1 MPQKRGLGSGID
13 VLIPKAK
20 GTKKEEE
27 KKKIVKE
34 VVKEVVKELETIPI
48 NKIEPNQSQP
58 RKNFNED
65 SLQELADSIKQHGL
79 IEPLIVQKGKK
90 GFYQIIAGERRW
102 RAAKITNLKEVPV
115 VIKDYTKQEVMEIA
129 LIENIQREDL
139 NPIEEAEAY
148 DSLIKEFHLKQDE
161 IAEKVSKSR
170 VAITNALRLLKLDE
184 RVRTMLVEDKLKSG
198 HARAL
203 LAIENND
210 LQYETAVQVFD
221 QKLSVRETEKLVKKI
236 LLPKAEKKEDEKNND
251 EQMKTIYQNFEEKLK
266 MIMGTKVNI
275 NHGKKGKGKI
285 EIEYYSPDEFE
296 RIMELMTKIA
306 DKN

>member
-1 MPQKRGLGSGID
+1 M
-13 VLIPKAK
+13 
-20 GTKKEEE
+20 
-27 KKKIVKE
+27 
-34 VVKEVVKELETIPI
+34 KELETIPI

-102 RAAKITNLKEVPV
+102 RAAKIANLKEVPV

-285 EIEYYSPDEFE
+285 EIEYYSPDEFD

>member
-102 RAAKITNLKEVPV
+102 RAAKIANLREVPV

>member
-13 VLIPKAK
+13 VLIPKAQ
-20 GTKKEEE
+20 GTKKGEE
-27 KKKIVKE
+27 KKKVVKE
-34 VVKEVVKELETIPI
+34 AVKEVVKELETIPI

-102 RAAKITNLKEVPV
+102 RAAKMANLKEVPV

>member
-13 VLIPKAK
+13 VLIPKAQ
-20 GTKKEEE
+20 GTKKGEE
-27 KKKIVKE
+27 KKKVVKE
-34 VVKEVVKELETIPI
+34 VVKEVVKDLETIPI

-102 RAAKITNLKEVPV
+102 RAAKIANLKEVPV

>member
-1 MPQKRGLGSGID
+1 M
-13 VLIPKAK
+13 
-20 GTKKEEE
+20 
-27 KKKIVKE
+27 
-34 VVKEVVKELETIPI
+34 
-48 NKIEPNQSQP
+48 
-58 RKNFNED
+58 
-65 SLQELADSIKQHGL
+65 
-79 IEPLIVQKGKK
+79 
-90 GFYQIIAGERRW
+90 
-102 RAAKITNLKEVPV
+102 
-115 VIKDYTKQEVMEIA
+115 
-129 LIENIQREDL
+129 

-210 LQYETAVQVFD
+210 IQYETAVQVFD

>member
-13 VLIPKAK
+13 VLIPKAQ
-20 GTKKEEE
+20 GAKKAEE
-27 KKKIVKE
+27 KKKVIKE

-102 RAAKITNLKEVPV
+102 RAAKIANLKEVPV

-184 RVRTMLVEDKLKSG
+184 RVRNMLVEDKLKSG

-275 NHGKKGKGKI
+275 NYGKKGKGKI
-285 EIEYYSPDEFE
+285 EIEYYSPDEFD

>member
-34 VVKEVVKELETIPI
+34 VVKEVVKEIETIPI

-102 RAAKITNLKEVPV
+102 RAAKIANLKEVPV

>member
-102 RAAKITNLKEVPV
+102 RAAKIANLKEVPV

-221 QKLSVRETEKLVKKI
+221 QKLSVRETEKLVKKN

>member
-34 VVKEVVKELETIPI
+34 VVKEVVKESETIPI

-102 RAAKITNLKEVPV
+102 RAAKIANLKEVPV